1 MHFRILT
8 FRAIHP
14 AMVIVPKFLLGMV
27 LAPLL
32 LAAAPA
38 VGQEA
43 GRRSDPSVNQL
54 CPECGIVYEILEI
67 RRERP
72 LPRTDRPLPVGP
84 TLRFSLGDKADHKP
98 HVDIFGNRSMREQAV
113 EKYYEVVIR
122 FDDNR
127 WGRLELPD
135 VSRLKVGDRVHVH
148 DNRIEPDDSER

>member
-1 MHFRILT
+1 MAGESIV
-8 FRAIHP
+8 RAILRMLVP
-14 AMVIVPKFLLGMV
+14 ILLTAMIP
-27 LAPLL
+27 
-32 LAAAPA
+32 AAAA
-38 VGQEA
+38 QEA
-43 GRRSDPSVNQL
+43 SRLADPSVKQP

-67 RRERP
+67 RRERA
-72 LPRTDRPLPVGP
+72 LPRTDRPLPLGP
-84 TLRFSLGDKADHKP
+84 TLRFSRGDKADDKP

-148 DNRIEPDDSER
+148 DNHIEPDDSER

>member
-1 MHFRILT
+1 MPGDSIM
-8 FRAIHP
+8 RAILK
-14 AMVIVPKFLLGMV
+14 VLVPI
-27 LAPLL
+27 L
-32 LAAAPA
+32 LAAMIPA
-38 VGQEA
+38 GAAQEA
-43 GRRSDPSVNQL
+43 GRRSDPPVNQP

-84 TLRFSLGDKADHKP
+84 TLRFSLGDKADDKP

-127 WGRLELPD
+127 WGRLELPEI
-135 VSRLKVGDRVHVH
+135 SRLKVGDRVHVH
-148 DNRIEPDDSER
+148 DNRIEPDDGGR